1 MSEAGRFNYVT
12 FANTAPMV
20 LKESNINEMHTPSEG
35 MLHIN
40 PKEFVNFN
48 SKNAEATLNLKSIAT
63 SAVTYKIQTTS
74 PEKFR
79 VRPRCGII
87 QPNQEAAISIWL
99 KSEHQLSGESKDK
112 FLVMAMLAPGGECGG
127 SDVAELW
134 RNKSPSAVDV
144 EQHRL
149 VCRFDENKPKA
160 QPDCAAKAS
169 KASVDCKKPAVGH
182 DPASAMERQLAFTQ
196 NLQYVTLAL
205 LLLLFA
211 GFGFLMYQ
219 QLGHHASTCPKAT
232 AYSCAKR
239 K

>member
-1 MSEAGRFNYVT
+1 LQ
-12 FANTAPMV
+12 P
-20 LKESNINEMHTPSEG
+20 LQ
-35 MLHIN
+35 
-40 PKEFVNFN
+40 
-48 SKNAEATLNLKSIAT
+48 
-63 SAVTYKIQTTS
+63 IQTTS

-87 QPNQEAAISIWL
+87 QPNQEASINIWL

-169 KASVDCKKPAVGH
+169 KASVDCKKSAVVS
-182 DPASAMERQLAFTQ
+182 PPTAFKALNVLSNAS
-196 NLQYVTLAL
+196 
-205 LLLLFA
+205 
-211 GFGFLMYQ
+211 
-219 QLGHHASTCPKAT
+219 
-232 AYSCAKR
+232 
-239 K
+239 